1 MVYNVCMS
9 HRLPVELWLL
19 GHFLR
24 SPHHSPH
31 SGSHCFV
38 NSEELLTNHCGVQPQ
53 NRPECARAARCS
65 CSLAMPASSWL
76 LLCCCAVGRVLGV
89 AHVPHSAAESARAL
103 DPHATVCFV
112 RHGQSE
118 WNAARRFTGWTD
130 VELTETGR
138 EEASVGGAALAAYG
152 LSFDR
157 AYTSE
162 LRRAQET
169 LSLVLHN
176 SAQHSVPT
184 MRHWRL
190 NERHY
195 GALQGRGKQDCVDE
209 FGVEQVRLWRTGFS
223 TPPPLVS
230 AHSPAFPGND
240 PKYDD
245 VPRALLPRGE
255 CLRDTL
261 ERVVPFWD
269 EHVVPELRA
278 GRSVLVAAHGHSI
291 RALVKHV
298 DGLSESDVVSL
309 SIPNGIPLV
318 YHLDESLTPI
328 PHAAAHEGDGELRGT
343 YLGDAEK
350 VAAAADWLVP
360 ARRSGA

>member
-1 MVYNVCMS
+1 
-9 HRLPVELWLL
+9 
-19 GHFLR
+19 
-24 SPHHSPH
+24 
-31 SGSHCFV
+31 
-38 NSEELLTNHCGVQPQ
+38 
-53 NRPECARAARCS
+53 
-65 CSLAMPASSWL
+65 MPASSRL
-76 LLCCCAVGRVLGV
+76 LLCWCAVGRVLGV
-89 AHVPHSAAESARAL
+89 AHVPHSAAESGMGRAL

-130 VELTETGR
+130 VELTDAGR

-169 LSLVLHN
+169 LSLVMHA

-209 FGVEQVRLWRTGFS
+209 FGVDKVRLWRTGFS

-245 VPRALLPRGE
+245 VPKSLLPRGE

-328 PHAAAHEGDGELRGT
+328 PHAAAPEGDGELRGT
-343 YLGDAEK
+343 YLGDADK

-360 ARRSGA
+360 ARRGGKIAADTAM